1 MKQLKISLTIKT
13 LDYYSKNI
21 CKDPNL
27 IIDNLNLEL
36 KINEKI
42 GLFGKSGSGKS
53 SILKSI
59 IQENE
64 YSGEIYLLG
73 KNIKENFNELR
84 KEIGYC
90 PQKNILIDEITVID
104 CLNFYKDLKV
114 NSNEFDLNNLINL
127 LGLKKY
133 LNKKCKNLSEGNK
146 RKLCFIISILN
157 RPKLLLL
164 DNPTVGIDTKTRKI
178 IWNYLKTLDYK
189 YHMILVSNDID
200 EIEYLCDT
208 FFH

>member
-53 SILKSI
+53 LILKSI

-73 KNIKENFNELR
+73 KNIKENFN
-84 KEIGYC
+84 
-90 PQKNILIDEITVID
+90 
-104 CLNFYKDLKV
+104 
-114 NSNEFDLNNLINL
+114 
-127 LGLKKY
+127 
-133 LNKKCKNLSEGNK
+133 
-146 RKLCFIISILN
+146 
-157 RPKLLLL
+157 
-164 DNPTVGIDTKTRKI
+164 
-178 IWNYLKTLDYK
+178 
-189 YHMILVSNDID
+189 
-200 EIEYLCDT
+200 
-208 FFH
+208 